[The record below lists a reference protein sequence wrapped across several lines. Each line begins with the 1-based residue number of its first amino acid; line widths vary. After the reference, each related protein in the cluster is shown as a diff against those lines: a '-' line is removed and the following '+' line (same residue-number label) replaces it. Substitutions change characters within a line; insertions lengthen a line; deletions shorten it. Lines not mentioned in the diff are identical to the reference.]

1 MRFSAAMEAAG
12 ADMSD
17 VEMEMQDSSTD
28 LARAWEKDPGMRRRA
43 RRFHFVAWLACMDQI
58 GDAVLMLHGL

>member
-1 MRFSAAMEAAG
+1 MEAAG
-12 ADMSD
+12 AGMSD

-43 RRFHFVAWLACMDQI
+43 RRFPLCSMACMDQI
-58 GDAVLMLHGL
+58 GDGVLMLHGL